1 MRFQVDDAT
10 RARDLVRFFRRQGY
24 LAVASD
30 DGTVDAMP
38 IDAVSEHADRA
49 RTLRDLGVWQAEHP
63 DVTVR
68 PLEGP
73 APT

>member
-1 MRFQVDDAT
+1 MRFQVDDPR
-10 RARDLVRFFRRQGY
+10 RAKELVRFFRRQGY

-30 DGTVDAMP
+30 DGAVDAMP
-38 IDAVSEHADRA
+38 IDAVDDRTDRA
-49 RTLRDLGVWQAEHP
+49 RTLRDLGLWQAEHP

-73 APT
+73 AST